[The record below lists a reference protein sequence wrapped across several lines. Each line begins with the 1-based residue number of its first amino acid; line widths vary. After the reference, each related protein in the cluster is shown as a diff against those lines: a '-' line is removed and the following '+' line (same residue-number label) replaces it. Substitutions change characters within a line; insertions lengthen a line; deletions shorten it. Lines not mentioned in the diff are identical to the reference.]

1 MIKMARK
8 VFFSFDYDDVWRVNV
23 VRNSDVTKKSAEV
36 AGFIDKAKF
45 EEVKKKGAD
54 AIRKWI
60 DQQME
65 GTSVT
70 VVLIGANTSE
80 SEWVKYEIKKSID
93 RGNGLMGVY
102 IHNIEDEHGK
112 TGVKG
117 QDPFAML
124 GYNKEIKT
132 YDWINDKGYDNF
144 GHWIEAA
151 YQQAQLRKNRPI
163 C

>member
-1 MIKMARK
+1 MARK

-23 VRNSDVTKKSAEV
+23 IRNSDVTKKSAEV

-45 EEVKKKGAD
+45 EEVKKGAD

-80 SEWVKYEIKKSID
+80 SEWVI
-93 RGNGLMGVY
+93 
-102 IHNIEDEHGK
+102 
-112 TGVKG
+112 
-117 QDPFAML
+117 
-124 GYNKEIKT
+124 
-132 YDWINDKGYDNF
+132 
-144 GHWIEAA
+144 
-151 YQQAQLRKNRPI
+151 
-163 C
+163 